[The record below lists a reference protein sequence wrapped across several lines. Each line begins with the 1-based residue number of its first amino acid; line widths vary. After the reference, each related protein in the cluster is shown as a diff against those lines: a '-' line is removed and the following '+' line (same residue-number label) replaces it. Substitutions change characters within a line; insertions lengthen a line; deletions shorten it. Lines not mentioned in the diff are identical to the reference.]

1 LSPLEDCLIDAFSPP
16 LNFRPKQV
24 TITEQPCPHP
34 GSDCP
39 PEIGAKVQQLLTSG
53 FSSLDI
59 LNTLELLSQTQTAVK
74 PLPKPLPEPLPQTD
88 AVILQHLK
96 TLTQSMSAL
105 QQQVHSRITALE
117 EKVKQSR
124 PLEDESRPVP
134 KKEPEPKCLQG
145 TAALDEIPKHP
156 ENTHN
161 LAKRWGIT
169 DKVLTR
175 QRLRYLNRPDGF
187 FQYSLK
193 KEQGKFG
200 WIYDTKNQLYY
211 ALTELPSSVHSTP
224 TATATEAIASPNQ
237 PTTPTPAAPEAPPDA
252 EAIPKALPSPL
263 TAAQLGQ
270 RFISPKTGQPI
281 SAKGIERAINR
292 HDPDSFAQYCR
303 QRDPN
308 GFAWTL
314 RNSDKLFVC
323 IG

>member
-1 LSPLEDCLIDAFSPP
+1 
-16 LNFRPKQV
+16 
-24 TITEQPCPHP
+24 
-34 GSDCP
+34 
-39 PEIGAKVQQLLTSG
+39 
-53 FSSLDI
+53 
-59 LNTLELLSQTQTAVK
+59 
-74 PLPKPLPEPLPQTD
+74 
-88 AVILQHLK
+88 
-96 TLTQSMSAL
+96 MSAL
-105 QQQVHSRITALE
+105 QQQVHERITALE

-124 PLEDESRPVP
+124 QLKDESRPVP
-134 KKEPEPKCLQG
+134 KKEPEPNFLKG
-145 TAALDEIPKHP
+145 TAALDEIPQYP
-156 ENTHN
+156 ENTQS

-211 ALTELPSSVHSTP
+211 ALTELPTSVHSTA
-224 TATATEAIASPNQ
+224 TAATATEAIASPNQ
-237 PTTPTPAAPEAPPDA
+237 PTTPTPVAPEALPDA
-252 EAIPKALPSPL
+252 EAQPKTQPKALPSPL

-281 SAKGIERAINR
+281 SASSIERAISR

-314 RNSDKLFVC
+314 RNSDRLFVC